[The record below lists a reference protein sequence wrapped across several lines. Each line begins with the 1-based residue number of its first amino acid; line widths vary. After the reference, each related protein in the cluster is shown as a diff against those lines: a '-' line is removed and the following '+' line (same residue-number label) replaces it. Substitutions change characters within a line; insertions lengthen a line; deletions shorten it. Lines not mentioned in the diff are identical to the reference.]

1 MKSFFFLVFFTF
13 SFLLSAQIA
22 KESLLW
28 EIRNPSNNQI
38 SYLFGTMHIMDQE
51 SFFFPKKLGVLLSK
65 SEALCMEISS
75 INNNNLSPTQL
86 ILEKGSFNDFFSE
99 KELDTIHQWA
109 SEYLLMNVKQFDENF
124 KQVKPFL
131 VLQFILQNSLPEN
144 TKSQESELENKA
156 KLKDIELLGLETID
170 QQLKLF
176 DDLTSFEQKN
186 MILDALRNKDKA
198 KLEFKELEELYLL
211 QNLDSLY
218 SFIQKDNSLPNSR
231 IFLEERNIR
240 WISLIK
246 NMMSKQKVFF
256 AVGAAHLAGPEGLI
270 ELLIKEGYQLSAIKL

>member
-51 SFFFPKKLGVLLSK
+51 SFFFPKKLGGLLSK

-124 KQVKPFL
+124 KQAKPFL

-240 WISLIK
+240 WISLMK

>member
-1 MKSFFFLVFFTF
+1 MKRFFFLVFFTF
-13 SFLLSAQIA
+13 SFLLSAQIE
-22 KESLLW
+22 KKSLFW

-38 SYLFGTMHIMDQE
+38 SYLFGTMHIMDEE
-51 SFFFPKKLGVLLSK
+51 SFFLPKKLLLLLAK
-65 SEALCMEISS
+65 SEALCMEINSL
-75 INNNNLSPTQL
+75 NNAELSPNKL
-86 ILEKGSFNDFFSE
+86 ILEKGSFQDIFSE

-124 KQVKPFL
+124 KQAKPFL

-186 MILDALRNKDKA
+186 MILDALRNQDKA
-198 KLEFKELEELYLL
+198 KNEFNELQKLYLL

-231 IFLEERNIR
+231 LFLEERNIR
-240 WISLIK
+240 WISLMK

-270 ELLIKEGYQLSAIKL
+270 ELLIKEGYELNAIKL

>member
-124 KQVKPFL
+124 KQAKPFL

-186 MILDALRNKDKA
+186 MILDALRNQDKA
-198 KLEFKELEELYLL
+198 KLEFNELQKLYLL

-240 WISLIK
+240 WISLMK